1 MLRFITYTIRSTL
14 LLLPLL
20 ILSEASHAQTQVASL
35 RDYQRV
41 SADNRDNHRGFYF
54 EDQHHDLD

>member
-1 MLRFITYTIRSTL
+1 MLRFITSSIRSAV

-20 ILSEASHAQTQVASL
+20 ILSEASQAQTQVASL

-41 SADNRDNHRGFYF
+41 SADNRDNPRGFYF